1 MPAPGNW
8 KSPLSPLNI
17 AGYVTWTA
25 VFLDVWRSA
34 ATLPSVGPM
43 PALVVAAALM
53 IAFLIAFAQTDRLRH
68 AALPVMIASAFALL
82 WLGRMSSS
90 PVLLIIIAAVAAARL
105 PPRTTVALMIAMNA
119 ALVSVL
125 LWRWPTARTWLI
137 AGTYIG
143 FQTFAAIAAHAVRR
157 ASETADELRQVN
169 AHLLATRSLLAES
182 ARDGE
187 RLRLSRE
194 LHDVSGHKLTALKLN
209 LAVMA
214 SDTALVE
221 HKELATA
228 RSLVDELL
236 RDIRGV
242 VAQLR
247 THDGIDLREA
257 MTRLAEPL
265 PFSNV
270 HVRIDDDARVDDA
283 ECAATLVRLAQEG
296 LTNAAKHA
304 SPQNVWL
311 KLTRDRDAVQLVVED
326 DGALTS
332 PVRPGH
338 GLTGMRERVTALG
351 GELEIGTGALG
362 GLRISARLPRG
373 RAP

>member
-1 MPAPGNW
+1 
-8 KSPLSPLNI
+8 L
-17 AGYVTWTA
+17 
-25 VFLDVWRSA
+25 
-34 ATLPSVGPM
+34 
-43 PALVVAAALM
+43 
-53 IAFLIAFAQTDRLRH
+53 
-68 AALPVMIASAFALL
+68 
-82 WLGRMSSS
+82 
-90 PVLLIIIAAVAAARL
+90 
-105 PPRTTVALMIAMNA
+105 TT
-119 ALVSVL
+119 
-125 LWRWPTARTWLI
+125 
-137 AGTYIG
+137 GTYIG
-143 FQTFAAIAAHAVRR
+143 FQIFAAVAAHAVRR

-214 SDTALVE
+214 NDTALSN

-236 RDIRGV
+236 REIRGV

-265 PFSNV
+265 PFSHV
-270 HVRIDDDARVDDA
+270 HVQVDDDARVDDA

-311 KLTRDRDAVQLVVED
+311 KLTRDRDSVQLVVED
-326 DGALTS
+326 DGHLS
-332 PVRPGH
+332 NPVRPGH
-338 GLTGMRERVTALG
+338 GLIGMRERVAALG
-351 GELEIGTGALG
+351 GELEIGTGTLG
-362 GLRISARLPRG
+362 GLRLCARLPRG
-373 RAP
+373 RAA